1 MKLVRNRYVLR
12 QNRKGLWTVYDGM
25 SGFPATTE
33 GKELINLS
41 ATQAHDTAVSL
52 NAAALMSG
60 EKTTLNDRRRQS
72 R

>member
-1 MKLVRNRYVLR
+1 
-12 QNRKGLWTVYDGM
+12 M